1 MPLAGCRLWCRN
13 LKGIGLRFHEP
24 PWLADPRH
32 WPLHESL
39 SELAWP
45 DPAAM
50 AQLDWAD
57 QPVRWLTAWA
67 WLCRELDDAQALA
80 VVVHVLQR
88 LDVPAVFFV
97 NTHPIA
103 STSVTTVHKIHLLR
117 SQMPTAAFVPL
128 VDRMAAAIGLTLS
141 VAVSDELARARL
153 EVDPLEREGALPAPW
168 GRGRRGARAACVA
181 TPRCP

>member
-1 MPLAGCRLWCRN
+1 M
-13 LKGIGLRFHEP
+13 KGIGLRFHEP

-67 WLCRELDDAQALA
+67 WLCREQDDAQALA
-80 VVVHVLQR
+80 VVGHVLQR
-88 LDVPAVFFV
+88 LGQTGTGTPEEEALRVR
-97 NTHPIA
+97 
-103 STSVTTVHKIHLLR
+103 IHLVRAGVAWLR
-117 SQMPTAAFVPL
+117 ADIGASEHASLFAHQSAALLHAPSMKA
-128 VDRMAAAIGLTLS
+128 DAALLLCQLAHTRSDFPAREHWAGRA
-141 VAVSDELARARL
+141 VAESEAGGDAQRLACSKAMWARFHVF
-153 EVDPLEREGALPAPW
+153 EN
-168 GRGRRGARAACVA
+168 
-181 TPRCP
+181 